1 MENALSGR
9 RLWQVAG
16 AIRDRLHAVRLS
28 RFHQAQGQIQGLAS
42 DLAQLESVRRRL
54 SLCVARGWIAAAGSL
69 MDEATRLFRSLN
81 YTSKDAE
88 LALNKPEVQIP
99 NVRDVLEELLQ
110 AEEEF
115 EGLRYYPEDQILA
128 VKTDAIELEG
138 TYLGDFEV
146 QLHIAA
152 LGDPNF
158 RSLYRVVALDPH
170 PSSRNDAVTHPHVS
184 EERLCAGDAGAA
196 IDTALAGGRICDF
209 FILVRSVLTNYNR
222 DSAYVTLEDWDG
234 AACHDCGSMMGE
246 DDTYYCTSCD
256 NDFCGECSSC
266 CSRCDEST
274 CLGCLEQCPV
284 CEDSVCGGCM
294 TRCPECGERLCRRCR
309 EEARCPCLEE
319 EPKNEEVSDDNDS
332 NSIEPACPSGRS
344 AAEGGEADG
353 AGSNRYPDEAAAP
366 VAAQAAEEGAGEDR
380 TSVHAD
386 GLGQTPLLP

>member
-1 MENALSGR
+1 
-9 RLWQVAG
+9 
-16 AIRDRLHAVRLS
+16 
-28 RFHQAQGQIQGLAS
+28 
-42 DLAQLESVRRRL
+42 
-54 SLCVARGWIAAAGSL
+54 
-69 MDEATRLFRSLN
+69 
-81 YTSKDAE
+81 
-88 LALNKPEVQIP
+88 
-99 NVRDVLEELLQ
+99 VRDVLEELLQ

-128 VKTDAIELEG
+128 VVTDAVELEG
-138 TYLGDFEV
+138 VYLGDFEV
-146 QLHIAA
+146 QLHIPA

-170 PSSRNDAVTHPHVS
+170 PSVRNEAVTHPHIS

-222 DSAYVTLEDWDG
+222 DSAYVTLENWDG

-266 CSRCDEST
+266 CSRCDETT
-274 CLGCLEQCPV
+274 CLGCLEQCPI
-284 CEDSVCGGCM
+284 CEDSVCGSCM

-319 EPKNEEVSDDNDS
+319 EPENEEVSDDNDS
-332 NSIEPACPSGRS
+332 NRLES
-344 AAEGGEADG
+344 AAEVRETGDPGSDG
-353 AGSNRYPDEAAAP
+353 DPDEAAAP
-366 VAAQAAEEGAGEDR
+366 VAAQAAEEGAGENR
-380 TSVHAD
+380 ASVHAD

>member
-1 MENALSGR
+1 MEDELSGR
-9 RLWQVAG
+9 RLWQVAS

-28 RFHQAQGQIQGLAS
+28 RFHEAQGQIQSLAS
-42 DLAQLESVRRRL
+42 DLAELESVRRRL
-54 SLCVARGWIAAAGSL
+54 SLCVARGWTAAAGSL
-69 MDEATRLFRSLN
+69 MEQATRLFRSLN
-81 YTSKDAE
+81 FTSKDAE
-88 LALNKPEVQIP
+88 LALNKPEIQIP

-128 VKTDAIELEG
+128 IVTDTIELEG
-138 TYLGDFEV
+138 ICLGDFEV

-152 LGDPNF
+152 LGDPSF
-158 RSLYRVVALDPH
+158 RNIYRVVALDPH
-170 PSSRNDAVTHPHVS
+170 PSVRNDAVTHPHIS

-234 AACHDCGSMMGE
+234 AACHDCGGVMGE

-266 CSRCDEST
+266 CDHCEETT
-274 CLGCLEQCPV
+274 CLGCLETCPV
-284 CEDSVCGGCM
+284 CDDRVCSGCM

-309 EEARCPCLEE
+309 EEARCPCLNE
-319 EPKNEEVSDDNDS
+319 EPENEEVTDDNNS
-332 NSIEPACPSGRS
+332 NRIES
-344 AAEGGEADG
+344 AAEVREAVD
-353 AGSNRYPDEAAAP
+353 AGSDGEPDEATAP
-366 VAAQAAEEGAGEDR
+366 VTAQAAEEGAGEDR
-380 TSVHAD
+380 ASVHAD
-386 GLGQTPLLP
+386 RLGQTPVLP

>member
-28 RFHQAQGQIQGLAS
+28 RFHEAQGQIQGLAS
-42 DLAQLESVRRRL
+42 DLAELESVRGRL

-69 MDEATRLFRSLN
+69 MEQATRLFRSLN
-81 YTSKDAE
+81 FTSKDAE

-128 VKTDAIELEG
+128 IVTDTIELEG
-138 TYLGDFEV
+138 IYLGDFEV

-158 RSLYRVVALDPH
+158 RNIYRVVALDPH
-170 PSSRNDAVTHPHVS
+170 PSMRNEAVTHPHIS

-234 AACHDCGSMMGE
+234 AACHDCGGVMGE

-266 CSRCDEST
+266 CARCDETT
-274 CLGCLEQCPV
+274 CLGCLETCPV

-294 TRCPECGERLCRRCR
+294 TRCPECGERLCSRCR
-309 EEARCPCLEE
+309 EEARCPCLNE
-319 EPKNEEVSDDNDS
+319 EPENEEVTDDNDS
-332 NSIEPACPSGRS
+332 DRIEST
-344 AAEGGEADG
+344 AESGEAGGTGINAHGD
-353 AGSNRYPDEAAAP
+353 AQETAAA

-380 TSVHAD
+380 ASVHAD
-386 GLGQTPLLP
+386 CLGETPLLP